1 MEIELLGATGEISD
15 FKLRKTIR
23 PMKRCCDHLGHRMRL
38 SARNGPLGCYDDELP
53 DAYHPDIRMEFEW
66 KNRDPVSRPSR
77 GSLFLGN
84 PEARIFE
91 QESKEAKRGTKRK
104 KGTFLLR

>member
-1 MEIELLGATGEISD
+1 M
-15 FKLRKTIR
+15 
-23 PMKRCCDHLGHRMRL
+23 
-38 SARNGPLGCYDDELP
+38 SAPNGPLGCYDDELP

-66 KNRDPVSRPSR
+66 KNRDPVGRPSR

-91 QESKEAKRGTKRK
+91 QQPNEAKRGTKTEKGDISIEVR
-104 KGTFLLR
+104 KGTFLKSFDTRVERVIDLAGWGHLR